1 MLGFFTE
8 EVRNEAGDRVGFD
21 VVTLDSQQRAALAR
35 VEELSAAA
43 DGAPR
48 VGKYVVDIASFESV
62 TLPCL
67 ALAAEGKQPQLLLID
82 EMGKM
87 EAFSDRFV
95 AAIEQTL
102 ATSASRGRATLMV
115 VANKGTGIIAAC
127 KARNDSSAFTLNEK
141 SRDTLA
147 PTAVT
152 EKLRYVQPLHRPPV
166 HHHATLALA
175 APFDRTRELTVTA
188 PWRDSLGD
196 RP

>member
-1 MLGFFTE
+1 VLGFFTE
-8 EVRNEAGDRVGFD
+8 EVRNEAGDRIGFD
-21 VVTLDSQQRAALAR
+21 VVTLDGQQRAALAR

-166 HHHATLALA
+166 HHQATLTLA
-175 APFDRTRELTVTA
+175 APFDRTCELTT